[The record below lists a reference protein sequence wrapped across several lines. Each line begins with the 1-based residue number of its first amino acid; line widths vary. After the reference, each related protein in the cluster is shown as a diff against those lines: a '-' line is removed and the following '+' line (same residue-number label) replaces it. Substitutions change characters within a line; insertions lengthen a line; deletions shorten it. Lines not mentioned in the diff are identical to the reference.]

1 MSIPFGHQ
9 QLHNRYCFEGKL
21 ELVTP
26 LRISSGRASDETDAP
41 FMRLY
46 DETLFIPGSSLR
58 GAIRSE
64 VERILASMDP
74 AVTGLRSCTLFEKGD
89 GGDCAEKVRKFRDS
103 LKNEEKR
110 KEEDK
115 NKTDDQLIAKYV
127 KGNLC
132 DVCLLFGSASY
143 ASRLVFEDGVFVNE
157 KEVESRTRIRDGVGI
172 DRDTGAAKD
181 GAKFDYEVIE
191 SGGEGVRFTFKMVAE
206 NINVAA
212 QDKKLINLI
221 LALLKDG
228 LFLGGKRSGGM
239 GKVKLAPEGGRCF
252 KVTGFESPQSLWEAL
267 VAGRELEN
275 AIEWKEGL

>member
-1 MSIPFGHQ
+1 MSIPFGHH
-9 QLHNRYCFEGKL
+9 QLHNRYCFEGEL

-46 DETLFIPGSSLR
+46 DGTLYVPGSSLR
-58 GAIRSE
+58 GAVRSE
-64 VERILASMDP
+64 IERILASLGH
-74 AVTGLRSCTLFEKGD
+74 AVTGLRSCTLFEKGG
-89 GGDCAEKVRKFRDS
+89 GGDCAEKIREFRDS

-115 NKTDDQLIAKYV
+115 DKSDDQLIAEYV
-127 KGNLC
+127 KKNLC

-143 ASRLVFEDGVFVNE
+143 ASRLVFEDGVFVNGRG
-157 KEVESRTRIRDGVGI
+157 VENHTRIRDGVGI

-191 SGGEGVRFTFKMVAE
+191 PGEKGVCVKFRMVAE
-206 NINVAA
+206 NIGVNGM
-212 QDKKLINLI
+212 DKKLINLI
-221 LALLKDG
+221 LAVLKEG

-239 GKVKLAPEGGRCF
+239 GKVKLRPKDGNYF
-252 KVTGFESPQSLWEAL
+252 NVTGFESPQTLWKAL
-267 VAGRELEN
+267 VDGRQLDN
-275 AIEWKEGL
+275 PIEWKEGL

>member
-1 MSIPFGHQ
+1 MSIPFGHH
-9 QLHNRYCFEGKL
+9 QLHNRYSFEGEL

-46 DETLFIPGSSLR
+46 DGTLYIPGSSLR

-64 VERILASMDP
+64 VERILASLDS
-74 AVTGLRSCTLFEKGD
+74 AITGLRSCTLFEKGD
-89 GGDCAEKVRKFRDS
+89 CGERVQEFRRS
-103 LKNEEKR
+103 LKNADKR
-110 KEEDK
+110 KAEDK
-115 NKTDDQLIAKYV
+115 DNTDDQIMAQFV
-127 KGNLC
+127 KENLC
-132 DVCLLFGSASY
+132 DVCRLFGSSSY
-143 ASRLVFEDGVFVNE
+143 ASRLVFEDGFPISKTGAE
-157 KEVESRTRIRDGVGI
+157 MQTRIRDGVGI

-191 SGGEGVRFTFKMVAE
+191 PGGEGVRFTFRMVAE
-206 NINVAA
+206 NINVTA
-212 QDKKLINLI
+212 QDKKLIDLI

-228 LFLGGKRSGGM
+228 LFVGGKRSGGM
-239 GKVKLAPEGGRCF
+239 GKVKLAPKDGRGF

-275 AIEWKEGL
+275 PIEWKEGL

>member
-1 MSIPFGHQ
+1 MSIPFGHH

-46 DETLFIPGSSLR
+46 DGTLYIPGSSLR
-58 GAIRSE
+58 GAVRSE
-64 VERILASMDP
+64 VERILASLDP

-89 GGDCAEKVRKFRDS
+89 EGDCAEKVREFRDS

-110 KEEDK
+110 KNEDK
-115 NKTDDQLIAKYV
+115 NKTDDQLIAKHV
-127 KGNLC
+127 KENLC
-132 DVCLLFGSASY
+132 HVCLLFGSASY

-157 KEVESRTRIRDGVGI
+157 KEAVSHTRIRDGVGI

-191 SGGEGVRFTFKMVAE
+191 PGGEGVWFTFKMVAE
-206 NINVAA
+206 NIDVDGK
-212 QDKKLINLI
+212 DKRLINLI
-221 LALLKDG
+221 LALVKQG

-239 GKVKLAPEGGRCF
+239 GMVKLARKDGRYF
-252 KVTGFESPQSLWEAL
+252 KVTGFETPQSLWEAL
-267 VAGRELEN
+267 VSGRELEHT
-275 AIEWKEGL
+275 IEWKEGL